1 MWSHLPDGYGRP
13 ASKCIL
19 VKDCIIAFMAITTTT
34 TTTSLPTLF
43 IGRLMG
49 PPPLP
54 PLHFYKLLMCI
65 KPSSSASTL
74 ALVPANLICS
84 RSSKLVE
91 PKSSVSK
98 VLYDS

>member
-1 MWSHLPDGYGRP
+1 MVPL
-13 ASKCIL
+13 A
-19 VKDCIIAFMAITTTT
+19 
-34 TTTSLPTLF
+34 
-43 IGRLMG
+43 GRLWTAGLQMHFG
-49 PPPLP
+49 EGLHYCIYGHYYYYYYYELADSIHWSLDGTPPLP

-74 ALVPANLICS
+74 ALVPANLICG